1 MKRTAAAIIIATL
14 TLVTASCAPG
24 YGDRR
29 EVAKKEQ
36 EAADE
41 AAKKEVE
48 ERAAAEE
55 KRAAERAAKRK
66 EAIDKAARKKAADK
80 AAKEKKEAA
89 DKAVKAC
96 MAKRDPNPQGC
107 PNSVT
112 VAVGQKIDTKSIRW
126 TLVGDPWKTATYTL
140 DVADPTQA
148 PPGQYTMMAWS
159 NVPYNLADHGGDG
172 SAWDSIREDY
182 GDKVDALLRSYNPG
196 LMDSVIARYCNSPLD
211 YYRKNPSQVMGSTT
225 SGAVGLQWYG
235 TARPFPG
242 CGAPRTPFPNLYLS
256 NSIWP
261 FGTSTLGAGYV
272 AASVVAEDL
281 GVREGDVVFAI
292 TEGGETSFVIGTA
305 WQGLDAGAR
314 VFFVYNNP
322 DDVLREKVIRS
333 REVIDEPRIEKIN
346 LTTGPMAITGST
358 RMQATSIQI
367 CVMITL
373 FEMALRHI
381 FREIAP
387 GSAESGRDP
396 AAVPAE
402 FLKALEATHSELSSH
417 GLREQMA
424 GILAMEE
431 AVYRTGRK
439 NCYFADALA
448 IDVLTDT
455 TERSPTF
462 CIPAFRKFDDLR
474 ASESWSFLFMPSE
487 TSEKAWERL
496 LKRAPRAVE
505 WTEADVCELI
515 GPELAPKQH
524 AIMKD
529 IGLKEILR
537 FKIGLDGI
545 PHRPFNAG
553 DTATAIVTAEEM
565 DSLTQPDGFYRAQI
579 ENAARAGA
587 RAGVIF
593 AGDADEAAKAEE
605 FVRGWDAGVTPVFL
619 KLPRTDSFLSFAPRI
634 GVKMLLN
641 ALSTCTMVRLGRVL
655 GNVMIW
661 VVPSNL
667 KLIDRSTRYISQL
680 SGTPYD
686 DSCRMLFEAIEYVA
700 PRVQAGQAYPSPVG
714 VSVMRLRHGL
724 SSEEAEK
731 RLYQEL
737 ES

>member
-1 MKRTAAAIIIATL
+1 L
-14 TLVTASCAPG
+14 N
-24 YGDRR
+24 
-29 EVAKKEQ
+29 
-36 EAADE
+36 ADTHTPTP
-41 AAKKEVE
+41 AQ
-48 ERAAAEE
+48 RAEE
-55 KRAAERAAKRK
+55 FL
-66 EAIDKAARKKAADK
+66 
-80 AAKEKKEAA
+80 
-89 DKAVKAC
+89 
-96 MAKRDPNPQGC
+96 
-107 PNSVT
+107 T
-112 VAVGQKIDTKSIRW
+112 
-126 TLVGDPWKTATYTL
+126 TATQFRLGSLLTETPHPRSETL
-140 DVADPTQA
+140 SQTAKQDVPAALGMLFDVDRDVVEKYRQWSVS
-148 PPGQYTMMAWS
+148 GQPERVS
-159 NVPYNLADHGGDG
+159 RELA
-172 SAWDSIREDY
+172 A
-182 GDKVDALLRSYNPG
+182 ALLRG
-196 LMDSVIARYCNSPLD
+196 GRVFC
-211 YYRKNPSQVMGSTT
+211 T
-225 SGAVGLQWYG
+225 
-235 TARPFPG
+235 G
-242 CGAPRTPFPNLYLS
+242 CGATGRLS
-256 NSIWP
+256 IQMASIWRDFWQKRRAEGLFSP
-261 FGTSTLGAGYV
+261 SPDEWEDRAFSAMAGGDFALIKSVEGFEDFAQFGRKQLS
-272 AASVVAEDL
+272 DL

-505 WTEADVCELI
+505 WTEDEVRDLI

-537 FKIGLDGI
+537 FKIGLDGMR
-545 PHRPFNAG
+545 HRPFNAG

-565 DSLTQPDGFYRAQI
+565 DSLTQPDGFYRRQI
-579 ENAARAGA
+579 EDAARAGA
-587 RAGVIF
+587 RTGVIF

-605 FVRGWDAGVTPVFL
+605 FVGGWDAGVTPVFL